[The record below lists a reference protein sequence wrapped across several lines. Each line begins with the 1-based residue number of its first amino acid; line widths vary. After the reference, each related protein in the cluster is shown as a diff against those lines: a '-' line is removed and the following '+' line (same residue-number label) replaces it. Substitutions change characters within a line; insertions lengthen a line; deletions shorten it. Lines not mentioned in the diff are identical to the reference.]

1 MASVPE
7 APPKRLRSPLWAK
20 LVTIFG
26 ALVIVVAAGGF
37 YAIRTTMV
45 NLTSNIEQKSL
56 LDEGSKKDEPTGRS
70 LDGPID
76 LLLLGVDARS
86 RLATDDVRADSIIIL
101 HIPASHDQAYLMSI
115 PRDTKVEIPPNP
127 ATKFNGGKD
136 KINAAFQIGVRNGGS
151 WEGGAQL
158 MSKTITNLTG
168 IRFDGMA
175 IIDFNGFRGVVDA
188 LGTVTYCIDQGTTS
202 THMVNVDGQPQW
214 KINAKEMGG
223 KKTPIVYKPGCQQLP
238 GWAALDYSRERYG
251 FTNGDYDRQRHQRQ
265 LLKAMAEK
273 ATSAGVL
280 TNPARIQ
287 QVVAA
292 AGKSFILDTGNASI
306 SDFLFTIKE
315 LAVTDLVSLK
325 VNNGTFSGSGKNST
339 YEILRDSTL
348 EMFAAVKNDTIGQY
362 VLNHPEVVDRT
373 RQ

>member
-1 MASVPE
+1 MTSVSK
-7 APPKRLRSPLWAK
+7 APPKRPRSPLWAK

-26 ALVIVVAAGGF
+26 ALIILVAAGGA
-37 YAIRTTMV
+37 YAVRSTMV
-45 NLTSNIEQKSL
+45 SLTSNIEQKSL
-56 LDEGSKKDEPTGRS
+56 LDEGSKKDEPTGRN

-127 ATKFNGGKD
+127 ATKYNGGKD
-136 KINAAFQIGVRNGGS
+136 KINAAFQIGVRNGGN
-151 WEGGAQL
+151 WEGGAKL

-175 IIDFNGFRGVVDA
+175 IIDFNGFKGVVDA

-202 THMVNVDGQPQW
+202 THMINVDGQPQW

-223 KKTPIVYKPGCQQLP
+223 KKTPIVYKAGCQQLP

-251 FTNGDYDRQRHQRQ
+251 FANGDYDRQRHQRQ

-292 AGKSFILDTGNASI
+292 AGKSFILDTGNDSI

-348 EMFAAVKNDTIGQY
+348 DMFAAVKDDTIGQY
-362 VLNHPEVVDRT
+362 VLNNPEVVDRT
-373 RQ
+373 R